1 MIRVIR
7 GEMEANVSGKSLIKL
22 VQGQCGIMPY
32 KPVSIVQFSLHVP
45 LQPFYLLFYRVKG
58 MLMINVLAVVA
69 GLLMGL
75 CRMWK
80 PHIMVISGRAVMG
93 LYCGTVK
100 HIKTF

>member
-1 MIRVIR
+1 MVHIP
-7 GEMEANVSGKSLIKL
+7 LIIHL
-22 VQGQCGIMPY
+22 FCIPLCHL
-32 KPVSIVQFSLHVP
+32 FLHC
-45 LQPFYLLFYRVKG
+45 RVKG

-80 PHIMVISGRAVMG
+80 PHIMVIAGRAVMG

-100 HIKTF
+100 QMQYSQINIYGHFIHKWSYCHD